1 MKYTIDL
8 NKKFD
13 INIFE
18 KMKGKGQKI
27 RQSADSDAQISDV
40 NLSFTEA
47 LENEHIS
54 GESP

>member
-1 MKYTIDL
+1 MKHTIDL

-18 KMKGKGQKI
+18 KMKSNRQKPI
-27 RQSADSDAQISDV
+27 YRADSDAYLSDI

-47 LENEHIS
+47 
-54 GESP
+54 